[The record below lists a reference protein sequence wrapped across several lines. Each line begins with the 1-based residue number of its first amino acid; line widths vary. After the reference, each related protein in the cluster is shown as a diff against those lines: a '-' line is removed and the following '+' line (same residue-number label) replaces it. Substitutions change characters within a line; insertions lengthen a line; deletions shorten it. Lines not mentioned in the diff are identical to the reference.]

1 VIERRLVN
9 RAGRGVREAS
19 SEATTTTAKCISIR
33 GHCSRKDRRK
43 TPRMKVVFE
52 ESAVESPNSV
62 MGYTQEEIC
71 AQVYRRGGGGLKTR
85 PALGLGPLN
94 QARNVTGGCTGRLH
108 SHSHYRQGCRRPRTI
123 ESRDRSRST
132 VITLQS
138 ATLPL
143 RHAFLCNSYHN
154 NTWCT

>member
-1 VIERRLVN
+1 MN

-33 GHCSRKDRRK
+33 GHCSRKGRRK
-43 TPRMKVVFE
+43 MTRMKVVFE

-85 PALGLGPLN
+85 PSLGLGPLN

-123 ESRDRSRST
+123 ENRD
-132 VITLQS
+132 
-138 ATLPL
+138 
-143 RHAFLCNSYHN
+143 
-154 NTWCT
+154 